1 MNSQEIGKSL
11 ASKAPWALLLNIALF
26 ALLGVIDGAP
36 LLANLL
42 FALLFGAIS
51 TALLLLYWHEKGGSF
66 FIFALLMPLL
76 LIILSELNNFIALAW
91 VINGYFFGFAIAL
104 IIYRLAFLKDT
115 VVN

>member
-1 MNSQEIGKSL
+1 MNNQEIGKSL
-11 ASKAPWALLLNIALF
+11 AGKAPWGLLFNVAVF

-51 TALLLLYWHEKGGSF
+51 TVFLLLYWHEKGGSF

-76 LIILSELNNFIALAW
+76 LIMLSELSNFVALAW
-91 VINGYFFGFAIAL
+91 VINGFFFGFAVAL
-104 IIYRLAFLKDT
+104 IIYRLVYIKES
-115 VVN
+115 VEN